1 MHWKPLISRRD
12 DKVLPTRKEMMF
24 DVAAEVLRWAMG
36 IGAFLLGWHFLSCA
50 LDMIVR

>member
-1 MHWKPLISRRD
+1 MTWRKFSLSD
-12 DKVLPTRKEMMF
+12 NNEMPTQKEMMLAM
-24 DVAAEVLRWAMG
+24 VAEALRLAIG

>member
-1 MHWKPLISRRD
+1 MHWKPFTSND
-12 DKVLPTRKEMMF
+12 DKVLPTQKEMMLAM
-24 DVAAEVLRWAMG
+24 VTEALRLAIG

>member
-1 MHWKPLISRRD
+1 MTWKFSPS
-12 DKVLPTRKEMMF
+12 DKNGMPTQKEMMLAT
-24 DVAAEVLRWAMG
+24 AAEVLRLAIG

>member
-1 MHWKPLISRRD
+1 MHWKPFTSSN
-12 DKVLPTRKEMMF
+12 DKVLPTRKEMILDM
-24 DVAAEVLRWAMG
+24 AAEMLRLAIG

>member
-1 MHWKPLISRRD
+1 MHWKPFTSRNY
-12 DKVLPTRKEMMF
+12 KVLLTQKEMTLEI
-24 DVAAEVLRWAMG
+24 AAEVLRWAMG

>member
-1 MHWKPLISRRD
+1 MHWKSFTSSN
-12 DKVLPTRKEMMF
+12 DKVLPTWKEMTLAT
-24 DVAAEVLRWAMG
+24 AAEVLRLAIG

>member
-1 MHWKPLISRRD
+1 MHWKPFTSRD
-12 DKVLPTRKEMMF
+12 YKVLPTQKEMMLIM
-24 DVAAEVLRWAMG
+24 AAEALRWTMG

>member
-1 MHWKPLISRRD
+1 MHWKPFTSRD
-12 DKVLPTRKEMMF
+12 NKVLPTQKEMMLII
-24 DVAAEVLRWAMG
+24 AAEVLRWTMG

>member
-1 MHWKPLISRRD
+1 MHWKPFTSCD
-12 DKVLPTRKEMMF
+12 DKVLPTQKEMMLAT
-24 DVAAEVLRWAMG
+24 AAEALRWAMG